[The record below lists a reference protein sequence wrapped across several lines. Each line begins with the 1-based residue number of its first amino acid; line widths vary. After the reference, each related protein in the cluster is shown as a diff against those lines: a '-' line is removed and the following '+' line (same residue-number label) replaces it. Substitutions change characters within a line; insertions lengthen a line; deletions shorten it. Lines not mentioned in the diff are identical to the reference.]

1 LEVGSEAAIDPAS
14 GGRMQF
20 ASNNSQINH
29 DVEEA
34 SLHFYRYVVIRH
46 KINAVEARSVVNHG
60 LSSQQLRTIRI
71 ASRAHLER
79 QNSRKMQPRRRSYN
93 SMYGSLFTIMLVAS
107 SISFRMKTYA

>member
-1 LEVGSEAAIDPAS
+1 
-14 GGRMQF
+14 MQF

-29 DVEEA
+29 DVEE